1 MLYSLLPQALISQ
14 PIIFNLFEK
23 IKAIGIHSSSV
34 TLCGRQLFFP
44 DFIEIFAHKCL
55 CYHLMTRIELIMK
68 SNSVRNKIA
77 KSNQRSLKAT

>member
-1 MLYSLLPQALISQ
+1 MLKKLMLYSLLPQALISQ

-44 DFIEIFAHKCL
+44 QTLLKYL
-55 CYHLMTRIELIMK
+55 LI
-68 SNSVRNKIA
+68 NAYVI
-77 KSNQRSLKAT
+77 T